1 MMIVCVYNCHA
12 IVNCFSFS
20 MFAVVVVMFVNS
32 TYSFSEGENGMIQLR
47 LSTAIA
53 QDVSISVNGGN
64 D

>member
-1 MMIVCVYNCHA
+1 MV
-12 IVNCFSFS
+12 
-20 MFAVVVVMFVNS
+20 AVVEVMFVNS

-53 QDVSISVNGGN
+53 QDVSISVNGGK